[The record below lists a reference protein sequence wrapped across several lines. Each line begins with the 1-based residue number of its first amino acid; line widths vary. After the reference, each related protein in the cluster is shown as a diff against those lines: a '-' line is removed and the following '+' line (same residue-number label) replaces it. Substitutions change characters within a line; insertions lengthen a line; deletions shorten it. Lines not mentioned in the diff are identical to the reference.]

1 MTSPF
6 DAAAPDPAQ
15 PGIPPPPAASP
26 DGLRAY
32 PQETSGH
39 LTTPVPPDEGR
50 ALAQEREAPRGSG
63 WRVAAYVAVP
73 LILVVGVL
81 AAIAPAEVS
90 RFLGVGAQFVP
101 LAVLGWLA
109 FAGVRN
115 SGARV
120 FTYIWLALLAAGILF
135 LSLGYTLLAF
145 VKDFSLLSGLGRNL
159 GQVDAAT
166 YDELFKPGLL
176 PALGWALLLLT
187 LVAVLSAATLFRP
200 VRVKLARIM
209 PIDPDNFVH
218 TIALGILTL
227 IFFSSLVPLLVL
239 GGRPPLLELVT
250 GASGLGDFSVRP
262 VDLVY
267 QLVWT
272 IPAMLVVTGWPVARR
287 FSETLARLGMV
298 RPQAWQVG
306 LAVGLALVLAV
317 IATFALDPGI
327 RSLWQALG
335 WPTTDAEAF
344 SDLLSDL
351 LTPFGAVL
359 IGVTAGIGEE
369 MAVRG
374 LLQPRIGLIAS
385 NLVFT
390 AFHAY
395 QYGFDALLSVFLVG
409 LILGIVRA
417 RTNTTTSAIMH
428 AVYNFSVVMLSIWIA
443 G

>member
-1 MTSPF
+1 
-6 DAAAPDPAQ
+6 
-15 PGIPPPPAASP
+15 
-26 DGLRAY
+26 
-32 PQETSGH
+32 
-39 LTTPVPPDEGR
+39 
-50 ALAQEREAPRGSG
+50 
-63 WRVAAYVAVP
+63 VAAYVAVP

-81 AAIAPAEVS
+81 VAIAPAEVS

-109 FAGVRN
+109 FAGVHN

-120 FTYIWLALLAAGILF
+120 FTYIWLAILAAGILF

-145 VKDFSLLSGLGRNL
+145 VRDFSLLSGLGRNL

-200 VRVKLARIM
+200 VRVRLSRIM

-218 TIALGILTL
+218 TVALCILTL

-250 GASGLGDFSVRP
+250 GASGVGDFSVRP

-272 IPAMLVVTGWPVARR
+272 IPATLVVAGWPVARR
-287 FSETLARLGMV
+287 FGETLARLGMV

-335 WPTTDAEAF
+335 WPTTDAAAF

-351 LTPFGAVL
+351 LNPDDPWIGAVL

-428 AVYNFSVVMLSIWIA
+428 AVYNFSVVMLSIWI
-443 G
+443 GS